1 MDIWDSYECEGQIE
15 LEDYLWD
22 LYFATCMNPPV
33 EEVEDEKVIA
43 KGSEEFQLFNDFW
56 KFRQDYHDPEESDAF
71 WEEVTEAGRKLVEKY
86 KGQDCHNFAQELVFS
101 CIADLEKRV
110 KK

>member
-33 EEVEDEKVIA
+33 EEVEDEKSN
-43 KGSEEFQLFNDFW
+43 SE
-56 KFRQDYHDPEESDAF
+56 R
-71 WEEVTEAGRKLVEKY
+71 
-86 KGQDCHNFAQELVFS
+86 
-101 CIADLEKRV
+101 
-110 KK
+110 